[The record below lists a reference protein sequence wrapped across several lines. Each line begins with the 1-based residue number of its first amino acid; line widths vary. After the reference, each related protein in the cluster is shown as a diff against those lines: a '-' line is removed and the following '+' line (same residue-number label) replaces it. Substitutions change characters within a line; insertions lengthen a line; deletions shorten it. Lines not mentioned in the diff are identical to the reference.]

1 MDDDYDDDDGEKLAE
16 AARRKQLIAIVALL
30 AGGSLV
36 MLGMASAGTAVIA
49 VLLGAGLVFGAG
61 RTLMR
66 RPQP

>member
-1 MDDDYDDDDGEKLAE
+1 MDDDYEDDGEKLTD

>member
-1 MDDDYDDDDGEKLAE
+1 MDDDYEDDGEKLAE

-66 RPQP
+66 RPHS